1 MHPDAIDFRKDELMF
16 NKLTNILHKL
26 HVVMASDPDRLK
38 AARPVVTIEA
48 EYGDRVVEGSALT
61 LAHHG
66 PRSGNE
72 VPCVARMINGSM
84 ADQIVQ
90 DVFKTRTIGLSHT
103 DLDSVGGI
111 LRVVECHSDL
121 KDWKLGTDEFWALAA
136 FVDLNGAHKVAE
148 HDPDDI
154 SLQQLWAWWAWEREN
169 PCYPKRDGTV
179 TDINDWVLK
188 AVTTLAQIFW
198 VFGDPPATQ
207 RFNAGSKFR
216 EAEEALSLDS
226 FVELTEEGVCVRVA
240 PTFVN
245 HLYGTPAGP
254 AKAIVAYDTRKGM
267 ITLSRAD
274 DSVKFNAREVVQ
286 QLWGSEAGGHDG
298 IAGSPRNQR
307 MTAADLSEVRN
318 RVNVWL
324 GANSR

>member
-16 NKLTNILHKL
+16 DKLTNILHKV
-26 HVVMASDPDRLK
+26 HVVAASNPDKLQ

-48 EYGDRVVEGSALT
+48 EYGDRVVEGSRLT

-72 VPCVARMINGSM
+72 CPCIARMIKGDL
-84 ADQIVQ
+84 ADEIVQ
-90 DVFKTRTIGLSHT
+90 DVHETRIIGLSHT

-111 LRVVECHSDL
+111 LRVLEKHPDL
-121 KDWKLGTDEFWALAA
+121 KGWQLGEDSFWKLAA
-136 FVDLNGAHKVAE
+136 FVDTNGAHKLAE
-148 HDPDDI
+148 YEVDDMAH
-154 SLQQLWAWWAWEREN
+154 QQLWAWWAWEREN
-169 PCYPKRDGTV
+169 PCYPSRDGSV

-188 AVTTLAQIFW
+188 AVTTLAQIFF
-198 VFGDPPATQ
+198 VFGDPAATQ
-207 RFNAGSKFR
+207 RFNSGTKFR
-216 EAEEALSLDS
+216 EAEEKLSADS
-226 FVELTEEGVCVRVA
+226 FVELTEEGICVRVA

-245 HLYGTPAGP
+245 HLYTTPAGA

-267 ITLSRAD
+267 ITVSRVD
-274 DSVKFNAREVVQ
+274 DSVKFNARELVQ

-307 MTAADLSEVRN
+307 MTVTDLAEARN
-318 RVNVWL
+318 RVRIWL
-324 GANSR
+324 GAAE